1 MNHVGTHLWLFAS
14 WLCTNSSPLL
24 SCCQARW
31 GGLEGERRRA
41 QKPGSKR
48 RSGESTEWRSSG
60 DIQSWGVFLMVQ
72 PPSPKHLPYWSG
84 HFPTRGWKLY
94 HSRKIWIQPPQFQ
107 VFLIPLMGQPHTLGL
122 ARSRAPSKGASS
134 SKAESEIF
142 NVWEAS
148 WFHQRNLSLSYEK
161 INELLVGLMNW
172 LVKENAKSLW
182 THQFELTI
190 LWTPLNQPGSAVQDW
205 KPGEKPKRGWVKLC
219 DCPTSSRTL
228 RIEPPTFW
236 VPNAESGASRKRRK
250 RPDASCYWPSL
261 FIMKHTSL
269 SLGFGI
275 NIAKGGLVPFVDDLA
290 GNICRICSS
299 DLGQQVR
306 RRERLLARKQ
316 GYSWRAEVGLGGIST
331 TKMGKNEW

>member
-1 MNHVGTHLWLFAS
+1 MAVYQLQPVAI
-14 WLCTNSSPLL
+14 LL
-24 SCCQARW
+24 SGKVRRIGRRKKKSAKARVQA
-31 GGLEGERRRA
+31 
-41 QKPGSKR
+41 PKR
-48 RSGESTEWRSSG
+48 RIHGVAQQWRHPVVGCFSDGTTTIPRASTILKRTFSNSRLEVVAQQKDLNSTPSIPGVSNTFNGSTPHPWTRQIKSSFERSKLEQGRIRNFQCLG
-60 DIQSWGVFLMVQ
+60 DF
-72 PPSPKHLPYWSG
+72 
-84 HFPTRGWKLY
+84 F
-94 HSRKIWIQPPQFQ
+94 
-107 VFLIPLMGQPHTLGL
+107 
-122 ARSRAPSKGASS
+122 
-134 SKAESEIF
+134 
-142 NVWEAS
+142 S

-190 LWTPLNQPGSAVQDW
+190 LGTPLNQPGSAVQDW

-275 NIAKGGLVPFVDDLA
+275 SLRADL
-290 GNICRICSS
+290 CH
-299 DLGQQVR
+299 
-306 RRERLLARKQ
+306 LLM
-316 GYSWRAEVGLGGIST
+316 I
-331 TKMGKNEW
+331 